1 MANTSIVLILGVIA
15 SATLIISALS
25 VHRGRLLTF
34 SVTTSVLVVIQ
45 LLISH
50 DPLSTVILCLV
61 GIAQTTILLLAEKRY
76 PWMNH

>member
-1 MANTSIVLILGVIA
+1 
-15 SATLIISALS
+15 